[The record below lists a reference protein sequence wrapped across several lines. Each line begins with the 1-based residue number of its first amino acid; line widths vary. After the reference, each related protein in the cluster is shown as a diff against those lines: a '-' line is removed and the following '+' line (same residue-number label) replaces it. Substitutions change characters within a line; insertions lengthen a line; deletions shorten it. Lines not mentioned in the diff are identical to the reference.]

1 MTEISKISLLLY
13 SITSFSS
20 QNILNAKMQTV
31 VRTAY
36 RTEKVVS
43 RNDLVGVFPVEV
55 LDECKN
61 SKILK
66 MQLVRDMKNTE
77 IKKGKYRQLFII
89 PCIYVNE
96 KITVFIQDIL

>member
-1 MTEISKISLLLY
+1 
-13 SITSFSS
+13 
-20 QNILNAKMQTV
+20 MQTV

-36 RTEKVVS
+36 RTEKVIS
-43 RNDLVGVFPVEV
+43 RNDLEGVFPVEV

-89 PCIYVNE
+89 TCM
-96 KITVFIQDIL
+96 